1 MLDPPPPQDRPP
13 GDQSIQPQMEFS
25 PHKTSLRVNFENS
38 DPPSSPAAKR
48 QKPGDNPLG
57 ETIDSADIEDEDDNN
72 SILNKVD
79 LNVLP
84 TVNSTGECSLCS
96 DEVNPIHIL
105 TCCSC
110 SRRFHPECPDLKN
123 LSNRGIKVAPKPTYV
138 GHFNHIMKS
147 SYLGGCFSWECN
159 SCVSIKKLSENKFLG
174 DRLALLEAAFIQQ
187 KPVMPLV
194 EKIAR
199 KIEELPNAAAASL
212 SHQMNNPPSRRGS
225 FSDNTT
231 LKRSHSGAA
240 TSSGSQLYSAVTT
253 GAFPSLTAANNPT
266 LNNRPQQQSHPTGV
280 LPGTPKSAPKKFKI
294 TLTNPKEGDPI
305 RMVLS
310 KYVAQKVMSDCD
322 YKVYGRNSVDLLF
335 PTMAEAKAEHSKLVK
350 SLNDITVSE
359 PDMNLSRK
367 AYFVGL
373 ADYHTMEGVRDYLY
387 SKYGDALLLHG
398 TNANCLKVLSI
409 DPCQNDPTVY
419 RATLQLSQDV
429 LDIISGSFKNRLRY
443 GFSTCIVYPINPHKR
458 CRKCQVHGHNKG
470 QCKKDKPTCSYCA
483 GDHFSDQCPHIGNEE
498 KRRCINC
505 FNSEKYKDQCHSHS
519 ADSSECP
526 VFRDFRKSQRSQN

>member
-1 MLDPPPPQDRPP
+1 MDLPDPPDGQR
-13 GDQSIQPQMEFS
+13 SIPARMEYS
-25 PHKTSLRVNFENS
+25 PHGTSLRVDFVNTS
-38 DPPSSPAAKR
+38 DPPSSPAAKK
-48 QKPGDNPLG
+48 QKPGNNPPG
-57 ETIDSADIEDEDDNN
+57 ENSASVDLVDDSS

-84 TVNSTGECSLCS
+84 TVNSAGVCSVCS
-96 DEVNPIHIL
+96 AEIDPNHTL

-110 SRRFHPECPDLKN
+110 SRRFHPECPDLSN

-147 SYLGGCFSWECN
+147 SYLSGCFSWECN

-199 KIEELPNAAAASL
+199 KIEELPNAAAASI
-212 SHQMNNPPSRRGS
+212 SHQMNNPPPRRGS
-225 FSDNTT
+225 FSDQTT

-240 TSSGSQLYSAVTT
+240 AGFSNQLYSAVTA
-253 GAFPSLTAANNPT
+253 GPVPRAISNPA
-266 LNNRPQQQSHPTGV
+266 LNNGPQQQACSPTYPTGV
-280 LPGTPKSAPKKFKI
+280 RPSGPKSPPKRFRI
-294 TLTNPKEGDPI
+294 TLTNPKESDPI

-310 KYVAQKVMSDCD
+310 KYVAQKIMSDCD

-335 PTMAEAKAEHSKLVK
+335 HTMAEAKAEHSKLVE
-350 SLNDITVSE
+350 SLKDITISE

-373 ADYHTMEGVRDYLY
+373 ADYHTKEGLHDYLY

-409 DPCQNDPTVY
+409 DPCLNDPTVY

-429 LDIISGSFKNRLRY
+429 LDIISGSFNNRLRY
-443 GFSTCIVYPINPHKR
+443 GFSTCIIYPINPHKR

-470 QCKKDKPTCSYCA
+470 QCQKAKPTCSYCA
-483 GDHFSDQCPHIGNEE
+483 GDHFSDQCPHAGNEE
-498 KRRCINC
+498 KRKCINC
-505 FNSEKYKDQCHSHS
+505 FNSVKYKDQCHSHS
-519 ADSSECP
+519 ADSNECP
-526 VFRDFRKSQRSQN
+526 IFRDFRRIQKSKD